1 MHNMLYWKVEAFIFK
16 NGCYELQEY
25 GSGFRY
31 DQARSY
37 YLDLYDSDKFA
48 MLRMSRLDGSETWSI
63 ENKEAA

>member
-1 MHNMLYWKVEAFIFK
+1 MHNVYWKVEAFSFK

-25 GSGFRY
+25 GSGFNY

-37 YLDLYDSDKFA
+37 YWALHDSDKFA
-48 MLRMSRLDGSETWSI
+48 MLKMSRLDGSQIWSI